1 MDPIVFFI
9 VLTTIYGV
17 LYFFDRFFKSCMHY
31 PYDAFLRNTGLSVN
45 LLSLHWHSN
54 ASTFNRMLIR
64 WGSTA
69 GNSCTRSVLVKSFN
83 MGVLLSFLLLP
94 VGLILLIITIF
105 NGNEP
110 TATTTKEATVQ
121 LEILLPGVNLPLE
134 EIGYYIATLLLCTL
148 LHELGHAL
156 AAVLE
161 DVPVTGFGFK
171 IYYCL
176 PLAYTELSHDH
187 LNSLRFFR
195 KLRILCA
202 GIWNN
207 FVLACVCYLLISTLG
222 LTMSPFYANNE
233 HVIVTELTP
242 KSPLRGERG
251 LQVEDVIIQL
261 NDCPISGEQSWLHCL
276 LQEQSQRLG
285 YCISSDFIRLN
296 DESIDIGHH
305 SSDGR
310 LQCCDERNPNV
321 SCFEYVEDVLLVN
334 APAEIPQHV
343 CLPMRRTLEDSMGYC
358 RTGTGGASGAA
369 ASVACLHGFCL
380 HPLLPNR
387 TSIMIFKRRNLEQE
401 QLAPVMFV
409 GQARD
414 VLHTVRISGFVP
426 RFKQLSA
433 SWPDAISLLLR
444 YNVVFSI
451 GLALINAIP
460 CFGFDGAHITS
471 TVIHSFLVGRVEEHA
486 KRDLIS
492 LIITSVGSLL
502 FGLALLKV
510 AWLSLLRPLL

>member
-1 MDPIVFFI
+1 MDPVVFFV
-9 VLTTIYGV
+9 VLSSIYGV
-17 LYFFDRFFKSCMHY
+17 MYFFDRFFKSCMHY
-31 PYDAFLRNTGLSVN
+31 PYDAFLRNTGLNVN
-45 LLSLHWHSN
+45 FMSLHWHSS
-54 ASTFNRMLIR
+54 ASAFNRMLIR
-64 WGSTA
+64 WGSTS
-69 GNSCTRSVLVKSFN
+69 GSSFTRNFLVKSFN
-83 MGVLLSFLLLP
+83 MGVVLSFLLLP
-94 VGLILLIITIF
+94 VGIILLIITIF
-105 NGNEP
+105 SGSESG
-110 TATTTKEATVQ
+110 TTSSAASASATTASTPAVQ
-121 LEILLPGVNLPLE
+121 LEILLPGVNLPLQ
-134 EIGYYIATLLLCTL
+134 EIGYYIATLVLCTL

-171 IYYCL
+171 LYFCL

-187 LNSLRFFR
+187 LNGLRWFR

-207 FVLACVCYLLISTLG
+207 FLFAGLCYLLISTLSI
-222 LTMSPFYANNE
+222 TMSPFYIINE
-233 HVIVTELTP
+233 FVIVTELTS

-251 LQVEDVIIQL
+251 LKLDNVLTHL
-261 NDCPISGEQSWLHCL
+261 NDCPVTSEDSWLECL
-276 LQEQSQRLG
+276 QQAQQIRLG

-296 DESIDIGHH
+296 DESIDISHH
-305 SSDGR
+305 GADGR
-310 LQCCDERNPNV
+310 LQCCEERNPNV
-321 SCFEYVEDVLLVN
+321 SCFEYVEDITVD

-343 CLPMRRTLEDSMGYC
+343 CLNVRRTLEDSNGYC
-358 RTGTGGASGAA
+358 RTG
-369 ASVACLHGFCL
+369 ACPQGYCLRPMLH
-380 HPLLPNR
+380 NT
-387 TSIMIFKRRNLEQE
+387 TSILVFKRQNLEGQT
-401 QLAPVMFV
+401 LSPVIYV
-409 GQARD
+409 GQPRD
-414 VLHTVRISGFVP
+414 VLRTVRVSGFVP
-426 RFKQLSA
+426 HYSQLSSA
-433 SWPDAISLLLR
+433 WPDAWSLLLK

-502 FGLALLKV
+502 FGLALVKV

>member
-1 MDPIVFFI
+1 MDPIIFFI
-9 VLTTIYGV
+9 VLASLYGV
-17 LYFFDRFFKSCMHY
+17 MYFFDRFFKSCMHY

-45 LLSLHWHSN
+45 FMTLHWHSN
-54 ASTFNRMLIR
+54 ASAFNRMLIR
-64 WGSTA
+64 WGATA
-69 GNSCTRSVLVKSFN
+69 GNSCTRSFLVKSFN

-94 VGLILLIITIF
+94 IGIILLIITIF
-105 NGNEP
+105 NGSE
-110 TATTTKEATVQ
+110 TGTSGGAAAATATVQ
-121 LEILLPGVNLPLE
+121 LEILLPGVNLPLQ
-134 EIGYYIATLLLCTL
+134 EIGYYIATLVMCTL

-171 IYYCL
+171 LYFCL

-187 LNSLRFFR
+187 LNGLRWFR

-207 FVLACVCYLLISTLG
+207 FVFACVCYMLISTLDM
-222 LTMSPFYANNE
+222 TMSPFYACNE
-233 HVIVTELTP
+233 HVIVTELMA

-251 LQVEDVIIQL
+251 LQLENVITQL
-261 NDCPISGEQSWLHCL
+261 NDCPISSEDSWLSCL
-276 LQEQSQRLG
+276 RQAQQLRLG

-296 DESIDIGHH
+296 DESIDIAHH
-305 SSDGR
+305 NADGR

-321 SCFEYVEDVLLVN
+321 SCFEYIEDVSVD

-343 CLPMRRTLEDSMGYC
+343 CLPMRRTLEDSSGYC
-358 RTGTGGASGAA
+358 KAGTCTEGY
-369 ASVACLHGFCL
+369 CLR
-380 HPLLPNR
+380 PMLPNT
-387 TSIMIFKRRNLEQE
+387 TSILIFKRQTRERQP
-401 QLAPVMFV
+401 LAPVMYV

-414 VLHTVRISGFVP
+414 VLRTVRVSGFVP
-426 RFKQLSA
+426 RYKHISSA
-433 SWPDAISLLLR
+433 WPDALSLLLR

>member
-1 MDPIVFFI
+1 MDPVVFFV
-9 VLTTIYGV
+9 VLSSIYGV
-17 LYFFDRFFKSCMHY
+17 MYFFDRFFKSCMHY

-45 LLSLHWHSN
+45 FMSLHWHSS
-54 ASTFNRMLIR
+54 ASAFNRMLIR
-64 WGSTA
+64 WGSTS
-69 GNSCTRSVLVKSFN
+69 GSSFTRNLLVKSFN

-94 VGLILLIITIF
+94 VGIILLIITIF
-105 NGNEP
+105 SGSE
-110 TATTTKEATVQ
+110 TATTTGATSTAASTPAVQ
-121 LEILLPGVNLPLE
+121 LEILLPGVNLPLQ
-134 EIGYYIATLLLCTL
+134 EIGYYIATLVICTL

-171 IYYCL
+171 LYFCL

-187 LNSLRFFR
+187 VNGLRWFR

-207 FVLACVCYLLISTLG
+207 FLFAGLCYLLISTLSI
-222 LTMSPFYANNE
+222 TMSPFYNLNE

-251 LQVEDVIIQL
+251 LQLENVVTHL
-261 NDCPISGEQSWLHCL
+261 NDCPITNEDSWLGCL
-276 LQEQSQRLG
+276 QQAQQIRLG
-285 YCISSDFIRLN
+285 YCITSDFIRLN
-296 DESIDIGHH
+296 DESTDISHH
-305 SSDGR
+305 SADGR
-310 LQCCDERNPNV
+310 LQCCEERNPNV
-321 SCFEYVEDVLLVN
+321 SCFEYVEDISVG

-343 CLPMRRTLEDSMGYC
+343 CLNLRRTLEDASDYC
-358 RTGTGGASGAA
+358 RTGVCPQGY
-369 ASVACLHGFCL
+369 CLRPML
-380 HPLLPNR
+380 HNT
-387 TSIMIFKRRNLEQE
+387 TSILIFKRQSLQG
-401 QLAPVMFV
+401 QKLPAVMYV
-409 GQARD
+409 GQSRD
-414 VLHTVRISGFVP
+414 VLLTVRVSGFVP
-426 RFKQLSA
+426 HYPHLSSA
-433 SWPDAISLLLR
+433 WPDALSLLLR

-502 FGLALLKV
+502 FGLALVKV

>member
-1 MDPIVFFI
+1 MDPVVFFI
-9 VLTTIYGV
+9 VLTTLYGV
-17 LYFFDRFFKSCMHY
+17 MYFFDRFFKSCMHY

-45 LLSLHWHSN
+45 FMSLHWHSS

-64 WGSTA
+64 WGSTS
-69 GNSCTRSVLVKSFN
+69 GNSFTRNFLVKSFN

-94 VGLILLIITIF
+94 VGIILLIITIF
-105 NGNEP
+105 SGSGTGAGAGAGAAAS
-110 TATTTKEATVQ
+110 TAAAAPVVQ
-121 LEILLPGVNLPLE
+121 LEILLPGVNLPLQ
-134 EIGYYIATLLLCTL
+134 EIGYYIATLVMCTL

-171 IYYCL
+171 LYYCL

-187 LNSLRFFR
+187 LNGLRWFR

-207 FVLACVCYLLISTLG
+207 FLFAGFCYLLISTMSI
-222 LTMSPFYANNE
+222 TMSPFYILNE
-233 HVIVTELTP
+233 HVIVTELSL
-242 KSPLRGERG
+242 KSPLRGDRG
-251 LQVEDVIIQL
+251 LQLDNVVTHL
-261 NDCPISGEQSWLHCL
+261 NDCPVRNEDSWLACL
-276 LQEQSQRLG
+276 QQVQMVRQG

-296 DESIDIGHH
+296 DESIDISHH
-305 SSDGR
+305 GVDGR
-310 LQCCDERNPNV
+310 LQCCDDRNPNV
-321 SCFEYVEDVLLVN
+321 SCFEYVEDVTVDT
-334 APAEIPQHV
+334 PAEIPQHV
-343 CLPMRRTLEDSMGYC
+343 CLNIRRTLEDASGYC
-358 RTGTGGASGAA
+358 KTG
-369 ASVACLHGFCL
+369 VCLQGYCL
-380 HPLLPNR
+380 RPMLHNT
-387 TSIMIFKRRNLEQE
+387 TSILVFKRQNLQG
-401 QLAPVMFV
+401 QTLTPVMYV

-414 VLHTVRISGFVP
+414 VLRSVRVSGFVP
-426 RFKQLSA
+426 HYPHLSA
-433 SWPDAISLLLR
+433 AWPDALSLLLR

-451 GLALINAIP
+451 GLALVNAIP

>member
-1 MDPIVFFI
+1 MNPTVFFV
-9 VLTTIYGV
+9 VLTSLYGM

-31 PYDAFLRNTGLSVN
+31 PYDAFLRNTGLNVHFM
-45 LLSLHWHSN
+45 SLHWHST

-64 WGSTA
+64 WGSSS
-69 GNSCTRSVLVKSFN
+69 GSSCTRNLLVRSFN

-94 VGLILLIITIF
+94 VGIILLIITMF
-105 NGNEP
+105 SGSGAG
-110 TATTTKEATVQ
+110 TAPGQTAAAESAAAAPSVQ

-134 EIGYYIATLLLCTL
+134 EIGYYIATLVLCTL

-171 IYYCL
+171 LYYCL

-187 LNSLRFFR
+187 LNGLRWFR

-202 GIWNN
+202 GIWHN
-207 FVLACVCYLLISTLG
+207 FLFAGLCYLLVSTLG
-222 LTMSPFYANNE
+222 LTMSPFYVYNE
-233 HVIVTELTP
+233 HVIVTELTAR
-242 KSPLRGERG
+242 SPLRGDRG
-251 LQVEDVIIQL
+251 LQVENVITQL
-261 NDCPISGEQSWLHCL
+261 NDCPVSSEQSWLDCL
-276 LQEQSQRLG
+276 QQARHLRLG
-285 YCISSDFIRLN
+285 HCISSDFIRLN
-296 DESIDIGHH
+296 DESIDISHH
-305 SSDGR
+305 GTDGR

-321 SCFEYVEDVLLVN
+321 SCFEYVEDMTLD

-343 CLPMRRTLEDSMGYC
+343 CLNIRRTLEDATGYC
-358 RTGTGGASGAA
+358 RPGLSCAQ
-369 ASVACLHGFCL
+369 GFCL
-380 HPLLPNR
+380 HPMLHNT
-387 TSIMIFKRRNLEQE
+387 TSILIFKR
-401 QLAPVMFV
+401 LALPDVMYI
-409 GQARD
+409 GQPRD
-414 VLHTVRISGFVP
+414 VLRSVRVSAFVP
-426 RFKQLSA
+426 RYQRLSSA
-433 SWPDAISLLLR
+433 WPDALALLLK

-471 TVIHSFLVGRVEEHA
+471 TVIHSFLVGRVGERA
-486 KRDLIS
+486 KRDLIA
-492 LIITSVGSLL
+492 LIITSIGSLL